1 MNNEFSVEDI
11 YIDISELVSGKNR
24 ILSDNEISEIYNYAE
39 KELKVLE
46 SKCFSEEELKN
57 AFIEKL
63 DKKFNAIKNNKNL
76 SDRRSRIDWGG
87 QLKESTLEIMDKVIV
102 FIKEQFKHVNQGLYL
117 ALAIHIE
124 NAIGRIKDGKTIINQ
139 SLDI

>member
-1 MNNEFSVEDI
+1 MLFRRRV
-11 YIDISELVSGKNR
+11 
-24 ILSDNEISEIYNYAE
+24 
-39 KELKVLE
+39 
-46 SKCFSEEELKN
+46 KN

-124 NAIGRIKDGKTIINQ
+124 HAIGRIKDGK
-139 SLDI
+139 L